1 MSNALT
7 QKLAKATNDVST
19 SSVIEREVFET
30 DSSAVFSL
38 LMFCVVLLGLFKRKT
53 QGQTI

>member
-1 MSNALT
+1 MSNTLT
-7 QKLAKATNDVST
+7 QKLAKGTNDVST
-19 SSVIEREVFET
+19 SSVIEREAFET

-38 LMFCVVLLGLFKRKT
+38 LMFCVVLLRLFKRNT